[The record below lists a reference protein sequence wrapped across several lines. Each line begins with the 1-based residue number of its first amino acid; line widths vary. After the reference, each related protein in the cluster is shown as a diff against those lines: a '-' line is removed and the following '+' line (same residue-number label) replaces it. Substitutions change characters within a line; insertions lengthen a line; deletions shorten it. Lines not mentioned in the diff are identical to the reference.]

1 MKEQEELA
9 QEKKLLAK
17 AVAELEHTEEEKY
30 TRYCSSARGCL
41 IAARAF
47 SLKANS
53 HFWMI
58 L

>member
-30 TRYCSSARGCL
+30 TRYCSSAKGLLNCSSS
-41 IAARAF
+41 F
-47 SLKANS
+47 
-53 HFWMI
+53 
-58 L
+58 